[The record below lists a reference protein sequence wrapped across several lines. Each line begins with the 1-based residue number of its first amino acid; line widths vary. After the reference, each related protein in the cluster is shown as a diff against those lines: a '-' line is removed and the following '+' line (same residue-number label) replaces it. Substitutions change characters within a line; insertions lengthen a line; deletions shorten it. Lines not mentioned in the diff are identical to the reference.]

1 LRLGAT
7 RAATGQLLD
16 AGDLLST
23 TVFGKE
29 SSLQARIR
37 TTSATLFLVTAG
49 ITATGYLRELV
60 LASLFGAGAEMD
72 AFYFSLALVLAVH
85 DLVFVAALGAAIVPL
100 LHVHNVDSAASL
112 AERARIVVTATLV
125 VAAFSGLLSIL
136 LWIGMPQIVDALA
149 PRMSEPVRAM
159 STAFGT
165 VLAWSLP
172 AGALTTLFT
181 LVLNAHHRFAL
192 AALAYLANNVIFLA
206 VLLLFAPSL
215 GARVLPLAAMAG
227 PILTVLVLAMQLTRL
242 GLLRRVRP
250 DLSRPFFQPFWR
262 LSRMLLLSF
271 GIGSTG
277 GLLMSSQLIIRS
289 FAADYGEG
297 AIAALGYAFRL
308 YYVPLSLIASP
319 AATLALP
326 MVASLY
332 AAGRLR
338 DIGQICR
345 QVFLWGLIILFP
357 AAIIAWGGADL
368 IVHVFLRRGNF
379 DAEAARITA
388 EALRGFAPAMMM
400 EATFV
405 VFFRVFYAL
414 RMPNRT
420 VVVALVALASLIV
433 LLLLV
438 PRMAFIEVPLCLSAA
453 FTVATCVLVT
463 FLVRILGWEALPDRE
478 QLMRWLASATLG
490 VAAWKLVSL
499 YPADDDVGSQLRA
512 LTVFLGAYFLSVG
525 VLLPDCRRAASLLMR
540 GAVNRTGW
548 WRR

>member
-7 RAATGQLLD
+7 TAATGQLLD
-16 AGDLLST
+16 AGDFLST

-29 SSLQARIR
+29 LSLQARIR

-112 AERARIVVTATLV
+112 VERARIVVTATLI
-125 VAAFSGLLSIL
+125 VAVSSGILSMV
-136 LWIGMPQIVDALA
+136 LWIGMPQIIDALA
-149 PRMSEPVRAM
+149 PRMSEQVRAT

-172 AGALTTLFT
+172 AGALSTLFT
-181 LVLNAHHRFAL
+181 LVLN
-192 AALAYLANNVIFLA
+192 
-206 VLLLFAPSL
+206 VLLLLTPSL
-215 GARVLPLAAMAG
+215 GSRVLPLAAMAG
-227 PILTVLVLAMQLTRL
+227 PILTALVLGTQLIRL

-250 DLSRPFFQPFWR
+250 DLSRTFFQPFWR
-262 LSRMLLLSF
+262 LSRMLVLSL
-271 GIGSTG
+271 GIGSTS
-277 GLLMSSQLIIRS
+277 GLLMASQLIVRS

-332 AAGRLR
+332 AAGRLS
-338 DIGQICR
+338 DISQICR

-388 EALRGFAPAMMM
+388 EALRGFAPAILM

-414 RMPNRT
+414 RMPDRT
-420 VVVALVALASLIV
+420 VVVALVALVSLI
-433 LLLLV
+433 LLLFLV
-438 PRMAFIEVPLCLSAA
+438 PRAAFIEVPLCLSAA
-453 FTVATCVLVT
+453 FTIAACVLVIL
-463 FLVRILGWEALPDRE
+463 LVRVLGWQALPERAH
-478 QLMRWLASATLG
+478 LVRWSASAALG
-490 VAAWKLVSL
+490 VAAWKLVWL
-499 YPADDDVGSQLRA
+499 YPADDVRSQLSA
-512 LTVFLGAYFLSVG
+512 LSIFSCVYFLSIG
-525 VLLPDCRRAASLLMR
+525 ILLPDCRRAALRLMR
-540 GAVNRTGW
+540 GAAYRTGW